1 MQAIIDKKKRELL
14 KEGLHYID
22 SWEKYI
28 KDKPEIEKKY
38 EDKKVEKLINY
49 EDEYRKYKRYLDR
62 IKFETSNKPFIEYFD
77 DTFNEIEIYIETFKP
92 KVFLKRENLCS
103 VCGLVIGI
111 NEMST
116 LPDQNRINY
125 VKKCHTY
132 FRIEL
137 KTRIHYSSV
146 KDPVNNSS

>member
-1 MQAIIDKKKRELL
+1 MQDIIDKKKRELL
-14 KEGLHYID
+14 KEGLNYID

-38 EDKKVEKLINY
+38 EDKKVEKLIDFR
-49 EDEYRKYKRYLDR
+49 DEYSKYKRLLNH
-62 IKFETSNKPFIEYFD
+62 IKSETINNPFIEYFD
-77 DTFNEIEIYIETFKP
+77 NTFKEIKNDIETFKP
-92 KVFLKRENLCS
+92 KVFLERENLRS
-103 VCGLVIGI
+103 VCDIVSGI
-111 NEMST
+111 NEMSK

-125 VKKCHTY
+125 VMKCNTY

-137 KTRIHYSSV
+137 VFRINYSLM